1 MQFVGKCLYLPN
13 ICIVM
18 KKEVLIE
25 QFKANNGWLHS
36 KDFDYQNQVYEK
48 LYEMIENHEVEKVQ
62 DGLFKYLPS
71 HSYSAQE
78 ELAQIYPKGVFCL
91 FSAWQYYGLSTT
103 VSFQQ
108 HMAFPHKS
116 NLKKIAYPPVQ
127 LYYWSEG
134 QYLLGINDI
143 DHIKFY
149 DIEKSVCD
157 AVKFRN
163 KVGEE
168 IMYEVLKNYMN
179 LKTRNLEKLMS
190 YAQMMRLEK
199 IMTPILKSLL

>member
-1 MQFVGKCLYLPN
+1 
-13 ICIVM
+13 
-18 KKEVLIE
+18 
-25 QFKANNGWLHS
+25 
-36 KDFDYQNQVYEK
+36 
-48 LYEMIENHEVEKVQ
+48 
-62 DGLFKYLPS
+62 
-71 HSYSAQE
+71 
-78 ELAQIYPKGVFCL
+78 
-91 FSAWQYYGLSTT
+91 
-103 VSFQQ
+103 
-108 HMAFPHKS
+108 
-116 NLKKIAYPPVQ
+116 

-134 QYLLGINDI
+134 QYLLGINEV
-143 DHIKFY
+143 DHIKIY